1 MSDEWISDAI
11 ARIRDEH
18 RTANSFYVPVRRCD
32 YYRCTCGHVM
42 RWADEHA
49 DHYDAELLKAISQP
63 TPRPPPEGAQRM
75 TVGHAVIA
83 RVARQVLRERFASV
97 DDQADALAAAV
108 LGVLRED
115 RDNQ

>member
-1 MSDEWISDAI
+1 
-11 ARIRDEH
+11 
-18 RTANSFYVPVRRCD
+18 
-32 YYRCTCGHVM
+32 
-42 RWADEHA
+42 
-49 DHYDAELLKAISQP
+49 
-63 TPRPPPEGAQRM
+63 M